1 MKENRIIKN
10 CLFILI
16 FIITLYIGT
25 TKVNAASLSI
35 SASKTSVNVGESV
48 TITVTGDDIAGR
60 INITANNGA
69 TLDSA
74 TEFIDNSSVK
84 ITAKMNNAGKV
95 TITAT
100 AADAAINSSL
110 MGDVFN
116 GSDSC
121 TINVSEISNS
131 DSGNNG
137 SSSST
142 GSTSTEKPAE
152 KPTETISNDATLKNL
167 GIKPN
172 DFSGFKKSKTSY
184 DVTVPNSVS
193 SVSVYAVPNS
203 NAKVTG
209 TGKKELQEGANKVEV
224 IVTAQD
230 GKTTKTYTIN
240 ITRQTVE
247 ESETEVEENTV
258 DENTVIEEP
267 VVEVV
272 GLTDLKVEGYTLS
285 PAFDNKVYEYKLD
298 INKNISE
305 LKINPIT
312 SGENIKV
319 DVVGNTELQEGENVI
334 TLLVNNS
341 DKDETTTYQIIVNKT
356 SQVDLTDWNSSIEN
370 ANKEMQKRDMII
382 VITIGFIVVASIVF
396 IVYKRR
402 YNKKE
407 NATNS
412 KIDKVDEEERIDLNE
427 DKELFNRVNKKEE
440 TEVQDDDLE
449 KKLKEIDNS
458 NIETNYTESN
468 ELDDFENMD
477 NLEEFL
483 RKRKEDK

>member
-1 MKENRIIKN
+1 MGKRLGIQTIEFCNYPSIIGNYTIVGNKEGNSNFKDIDELNEVIIR
-10 CLFILI
+10 
-16 FIITLYIGT
+16 
-25 TKVNAASLSI
+25 
-35 SASKTSVNVGESV
+35 V
-48 TITVTGDDIAGR
+48 TA
-60 INITANNGA
+60 
-69 TLDSA
+69 
-74 TEFIDNSSVK
+74 E
-84 ITAKMNNAGKV
+84 
-95 TITAT
+95 
-100 AADAAINSSL
+100 
-110 MGDVFN
+110 N
-116 GSDSC
+116 GSTRDYVLNTYKRHDAYFSNRLLRL
-121 TINVSEISNS
+121 TINYGTLTPDFNPDV
-131 DSGNNG
+131 NNY
-137 SSSST
+137 
-142 GSTSTEKPAE
+142 A
-152 KPTETISNDATLKNL
+152 
-167 GIKPN
+167 
-172 DFSGFKKSKTSY
+172 
-184 DVTVPNSVS
+184 VTVPNSVS

-209 TGKKELQEGANKVEV
+209 TGKKELQEGANKVDV

-407 NATNS
+407 NTTNS

-427 DKELFNRVNKKEE
+427 DKELFNRVVDKMYMQVANGVSTYYMEVNNSRHDIVEYLDEKGLKPTSESNNKPSKKNNNENNTTNNTTRNDKTTSENNTTSNE
-440 TEVQDDDLE
+440 TE
-449 KKLKEIDNS
+449 N
-458 NIETNYTESN
+458 NN
-468 ELDDFENMD
+468 
-477 NLEEFL
+477 
-483 RKRKEDK
+483 